1 MVDTAS
7 SIGTAPDLTVGDATC
22 FGQTM
27 RDHLARV
34 EAINAATLDR
44 IADRMLEVVR
54 LDGLIY
60 VAGTGHSIGSV
71 LETFYRAGGLA
82 CVQPLYHPSLLPL
95 HGGQESTLC
104 EHLPGL
110 ARLMVG
116 HCRPGPS
123 DLGIVVSNSGINAVP
138 VELAEQLSLRGTPV
152 VAIVSL
158 THLKQAPARV
168 GRKIDQVAD
177 FVLDTLVPYGDA
189 AYPAGNGVTAAG
201 MSSLTNV
208 YLWNLLLTR
217 LIDRARRA
225 GIELPVWTSS
235 NVAGGEERNAGLFA
249 RFGPR
254 VPTL

>member
-1 MVDTAS
+1 MVDIAPHAPLPAAEDF
-7 SIGTAPDLTVGDATC
+7 GTA
-22 FGQTM
+22 M
-27 RDHLARV
+27 RAHLLRV
-34 EAINAATLDR
+34 EVANAATLDHV
-44 IADRMLEVVR
+44 ADRMLEVVR
-54 LDGLIY
+54 GDGLIY
-60 VAGTGHSIGSV
+60 VTGTGHSIGSV

-116 HCRPGPS
+116 HHRPGPG

-138 VELAEQLSLRGTPV
+138 VELAEELAKAGTPV
-152 VAIVSL
+152 VAVVSL
-158 THLKQAPARV
+158 THLHQATARV
-168 GRKIDQVAD
+168 GRKLDQVAD
-177 FVLDTLVPYGDA
+177 YILDTLVPYGDA
-189 AYPAGNGVTAAG
+189 AYPAGDGVTAAG

-217 LIDRARRA
+217 LIDRAAAA
-225 GIELPVWTSS
+225 GVGLPIWTSS
-235 NVAGGEERNAGLFA
+235 NVSGGEERNAGLFA

>member
-1 MVDTAS
+1 MVD
-7 SIGTAPDLTVGDATC
+7 IAPDPVVATAEA
-22 FGQTM
+22 FGSAM
-27 RDHLARV
+27 RAHLERV
-34 EAINAATLDR
+34 EAANAATLDQ
-44 IADRMLEVVR
+44 IAERMLDVVR
-54 LDGLIY
+54 RDGLIY

-116 HCRPGPS
+116 HCRPGPD
-123 DLGIVVSNSGINAVP
+123 DLGIVVSNSGFNAVP
-138 VELAEQLSLRGTPV
+138 VELAEELSKRGTPV
-152 VAIVSL
+152 VAVVSL
-158 THLKQAPARV
+158 VHLHRAEARV
-168 GRKIDQVAD
+168 GRKIDEVAD

-189 AYPAGNGVTAAG
+189 AYPAGDGVTAAG

-217 LIDRARRA
+217 LIDRARTA
-225 GIELPVWTSS
+225 GVTLPIWTSS

>member
-1 MVDTAS
+1 MVDVAPHAPVTAEE
-7 SIGTAPDLTVGDATC
+7 
-22 FGQTM
+22 FGSAM
-27 RDHLARV
+27 RAHLLRV
-34 EAINAATLDR
+34 EVNNAAVLDR
-44 IADRMLEVVR
+44 VADRMLDVVR
-54 LDGLIY
+54 HEGLIY

-95 HGGQESTLC
+95 HGGRESTLC

-110 ARLMVG
+110 APLMVS
-116 HCRPGPS
+116 HCRPGP
-123 DLGIVVSNSGINAVP
+123 DDIGVVVSNSGINAVP
-138 VELAEQLSLRGTPV
+138 VELAEELAKRGTPV

-158 THLKQAPARV
+158 VHLRQATARV
-168 GRKIDQVAD
+168 GRKLDAVAD
-177 FVLDTLVPYGDA
+177 YILDTLVPYGDA
-189 AYPAGNGVTAAG
+189 AYPAGDGVTAAG

-217 LIDRARRA
+217 LIDRAQAA
-225 GIELPVWTSS
+225 GVTLPIWTSS
-235 NVAGGEERNAGLFA
+235 NVAGGEERNAALFA

>member
-1 MVDTAS
+1 MVDVAPHPPQAAEEF
-7 SIGTAPDLTVGDATC
+7 GTA
-22 FGQTM
+22 M
-27 RDHLARV
+27 RTHLLRV
-34 EAINAATLDR
+34 EVANAAALDQV
-44 IADRMLEVVR
+44 AERMLDVVR
-54 LDGLIY
+54 NDGLIY

-110 ARLMVG
+110 ARLMVS
-116 HCRPGPS
+116 HCHPGPD

-138 VELAEQLSLRGTPV
+138 VELAEELAKQGTPV

-158 THLKQAPARV
+158 VHLRQATARV

-177 FVLDTLVPYGDA
+177 FILDTLVPYGDA
-189 AYPAGNGVTAAG
+189 AYPAGEGVTAAG

-217 LIDRARRA
+217 LIDRAQAA
-225 GIELPVWTSS
+225 GVTLPIWTSS
-235 NVAGGEERNAGLFA
+235 NVAGGEERNAALFA